1 MSFAIF
7 ELLLIF
13 ICLVFLNYILKYK
26 KILLDNPEHS
36 NHKLKINLGIP
47 LSGGLFIFF
56 TLIYS
61 YFYNYISLDFLFL
74 SLSILILGIV
84 ADVKKNFSV
93 KIRFIFQLIILILF
107 ITINDLKIP
116 TLGSEILDKIL
127 LYSYLNQIFVLFC
140 LITLLNGL
148 NFIDGANGLSSGYFL
163 LINSF
168 IYLLITKLPN
178 VSENIINLNI
188 IIIKVYFIFF
198 LFNIFGKCFFGD
210 NGIYVSLIINSY
222 LLINLF
228 VLNYN
233 YFSPYFIASL
243 LWYPAFENLFTILR
257 RLKDKKKLISPDNQ
271 HLHYLLMMK
280 LKKFNFFKKKGKIF
294 LNSLTGITTNLILVP
309 GFVFSLHYY
318 NNSLYLLLNICA
330 YVILYIL
337 TYIFLYKK
345 NLNVN
350 ENFNL

>member
-1 MSFAIF
+1 MSFNIF

-13 ICLVFLNYILKYK
+13 ICLAFLNYILKYK
-26 KILLDNPEHS
+26 RILLDNPEHS
-36 NHKLKINLGIP
+36 NHKLKVSLGTP
-47 LSGGLFIFF
+47 LSGGLLIFIILIYIFF
-56 TLIYS
+56 SGYT
-61 YFYNYISLDFLFL
+61 SLDFLFL
-74 SLSILILGIV
+74 SLLILILGII
-84 ADVKKNFSV
+84 ADVKKNFSI
-93 KIRFIFQLIILILF
+93 KIRFILQLIILTLF
-107 ITINDLKIP
+107 IIINDLNIP
-116 TLGSEILDKIL
+116 TLGSETLDKIFL
-127 LYSYLNQIFVLFC
+127 NSYLNKLFILFC

-163 LINSF
+163 LINLF
-168 IYLLITKLPN
+168 LYLLIKKIPN

-210 NGIYVSLIINSY
+210 NGIYISLIFNSY
-222 LLINLF
+222 ILINLF
-228 VLNYN
+228 DLNYN
-233 YFSPYFIASL
+233 YLSPYFIASI
-243 LWYPAFENLFTILR
+243 LWYPAFENLFSILR
-257 RLKDKKKLISPDNQ
+257 RLKNKKKIISPDNQ

>member
-56 TLIYS
+56 ALIYS

-84 ADVKKNFSV
+84 ADIKKNFSI

-107 ITINDLKIP
+107 IVINDLKIP

-280 LKKFNFFKKKGKIF
+280 LKNINFFEKKGKKF
-294 LNSLTGITTNLILVP
+294 FNSLSGLIINLILFP
-309 GFVFSLHYY
+309 GFVFSLHFY

-330 YVILYIL
+330 YLILYIL
-337 TYIFLYKK
+337 SYIFLYKK
-345 NLNVN
+345 NFIVN
-350 ENFNL
+350 ENLNI